1 MARPKTITDEHL
13 LDAAFTVL
21 GQVGPGFTLAQIA
34 RGAQVSVGTVAGRFG
49 SKQGLLAALT
59 ERTTT
64 RVVAGM
70 RAARAAAPDPV
81 AAVRAAAVATFAE
94 LGDADSAAN
103 HLRNLGVDLSDP
115 RLTELLGQHLAAL
128 ETELLAAVSAADL
141 PSAPPPE
148 LAARVLFSLVN
159 GVSIDWSIRPTG
171 SLADRLG
178 ADTDAVLNAWRRG

>member
-34 RGAQVSVGTVAGRFG
+34 RGAEVSVGTVAGRFG
-49 SKQGLLAALT
+49 SKLGLLAALT

-115 RLTELLGQHLAAL
+115 KLTELLGQHMAAL
-128 ETELLAAVSAADL
+128 EVELRAAIQAAEL
-141 PSAPPPE
+141 PAAPPPE

-159 GVSIDWSIRPTG
+159 GASIDWSIRPAG